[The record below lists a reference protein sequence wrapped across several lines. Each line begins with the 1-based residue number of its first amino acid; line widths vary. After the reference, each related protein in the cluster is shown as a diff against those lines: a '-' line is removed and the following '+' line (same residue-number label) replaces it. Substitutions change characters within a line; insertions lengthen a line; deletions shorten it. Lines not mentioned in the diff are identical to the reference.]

1 MTRLIKNFLI
11 IFILFFSSLLYAET
25 VNLKCKVNESNSNVN
40 AKINIDEGFME
51 FGWIKYNIT
60 SVTETYI
67 TGIYIEEDDN
77 VGGDIWV
84 LNRIEG
90 TYLRSYNWLSCVDDN
105 CKKKRQLSSGVYS
118 GSCKKKL
125 L

>member
-1 MTRLIKNFLI
+1 MKI
-11 IFILFFSSLLYAET
+11 ILLFIILSFSSLLYAET
-25 VNLKCKVNESNSNVN
+25 VNLNCKVNESNSNVN

-67 TGIYIEEDDN
+67 TGIHIDEDDN

-90 TYLRSYNWLSCVDDN
+90 TYLRSYNWLTCVDDN
-105 CKKKRQLSSGVYS
+105 CKKKKQLFFRR
-118 GSCKKKL
+118 L
-125 L
+125 